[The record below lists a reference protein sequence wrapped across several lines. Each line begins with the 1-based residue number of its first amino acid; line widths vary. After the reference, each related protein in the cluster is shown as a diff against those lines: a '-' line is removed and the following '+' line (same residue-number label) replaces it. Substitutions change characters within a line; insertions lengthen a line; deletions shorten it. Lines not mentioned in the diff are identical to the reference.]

1 MSTFAYQLETGI
13 YSTKFIKL
21 LIDADIAYN
30 FIDFGLT
37 TRITINREF
46 KKTVDIF
53 YNEVQKL
60 QLYKSKNAFKQ

>member
-30 FIDFGLT
+30 LIDFGLT

-46 KKTVDIF
+46 KKIVDIF
-53 YNEVQKL
+53 YNEIQVL
-60 QLYKSKNAFKQ
+60 QLHKSKNEFEK